1 MKQIIQGL
9 WIGSELSMMEQL
21 SIASFLKNGHD
32 YHLYVYGDVKGI
44 PQGTVIQDGN
54 EILPASLIFQ
64 YKEHKTYSAFSDFF
78 LYNLLLD

>member
-32 YHLYVYGDVKGI
+32 YHLYVYGDVKGKK
-44 PQGTVIQDGN
+44 PLSRDRSSDGR
-54 EILPASLIFQ
+54 A
-64 YKEHKTYSAFSDFF
+64 YARR
-78 LYNLLLD
+78 